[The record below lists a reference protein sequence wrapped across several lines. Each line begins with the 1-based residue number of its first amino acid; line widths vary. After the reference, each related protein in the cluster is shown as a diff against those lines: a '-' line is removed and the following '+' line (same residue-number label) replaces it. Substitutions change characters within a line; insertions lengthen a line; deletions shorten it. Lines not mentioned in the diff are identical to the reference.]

1 MKMKAFLT
9 ALAASATLLGSCGV
23 GLAQYGDAVPIQR
36 GYGGQPVCPSNYVVR
51 GNACVSIYAGRG
63 GGGYDDRSQRGGYDD
78 SRRGRYRGE
87 ERSHRGGREAV
98 EPRINYRGEPQCPS
112 NFVIRGGMCVS
123 IYR

>member
-9 ALAASATLLGSCGV
+9 ALAASVTLLGSCGV

-63 GGGYDDRSQRGGYDD
+63 GGGYDD

-87 ERSHRGGREAV
+87 ERSHRGGYEGGREAV